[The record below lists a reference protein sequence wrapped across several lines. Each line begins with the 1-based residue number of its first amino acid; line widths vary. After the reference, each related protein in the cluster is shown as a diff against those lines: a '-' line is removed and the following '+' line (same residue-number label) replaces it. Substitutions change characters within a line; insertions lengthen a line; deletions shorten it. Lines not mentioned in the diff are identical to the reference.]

1 MSVAGVIKTGSA
13 AGKLTLKYDEGF
25 FALQLVTFA
34 KRDAIGAANR
44 R

>member
-13 AGKLTLKYDEGF
+13 AGKLTLEYDEGF